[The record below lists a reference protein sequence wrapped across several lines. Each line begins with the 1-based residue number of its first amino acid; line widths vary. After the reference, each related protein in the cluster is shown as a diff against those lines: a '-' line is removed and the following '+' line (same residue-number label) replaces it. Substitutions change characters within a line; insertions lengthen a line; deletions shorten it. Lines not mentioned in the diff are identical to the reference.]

1 MLRPCLLMNQLAGE
15 FCTDT
20 LHFAGVIYLD
30 FWVNMSNELEGTWV
44 ILSWPFLSYH
54 RKSRLCG

>member
-1 MLRPCLLMNQLAGE
+1 MNQLAGE